1 MEKFRTTLS
10 NLDWLDVKSS
20 NDVNTSY
27 GIFWDTFKTLFDL
40 NFPLSKKKFN
50 KNYHKINGYMTKGL
64 LISRST
70 KIKLLKISVN
80 NPTAENLNAYR
91 KFRNLFT
98 KIMRASKKLYFDA
111 NFAKAKK
118 DPKKTWD
125 LIREAIGSEPKNPK
139 IQKLKHFL
147 RNFLGHI

>member
-1 MEKFRTTLS
+1 
-10 NLDWLDVKSS
+10 
-20 NDVNTSY
+20 
-27 GIFWDTFKTLFDL
+27 
-40 NFPLSKKKFN
+40 
-50 KNYHKINGYMTKGL
+50 MTKGL

-118 DPKKTWD
+118 
-125 LIREAIGSEPKNPK
+125 S
-139 IQKLKHFL
+139 
-147 RNFLGHI
+147 